1 MLKKIRLELAR
12 TPDHPAGRKD
22 QGFVVIAPLTPAG
35 HLDAKDWSQHKAECR
50 VTQFEGSAEHHH
62 GLLQYAPAHHGGLP
76 SWFVTFEDET
86 TAKGFRF
93 ETERFV
99 PGEYVSLAVDGRTA
113 LPYTVITVTPAD
125 QPSPH
130 RTHL

>member
-22 QGFVVIAPLTPAG
+22 WGFVIIAPLSEEG
-35 HLDAKDWSQHKAECR
+35 YLDAKDWSQHVDACH

-62 GLLQYAPAHHGGLP
+62 GLLRFVPAQNGGLP
-76 SWFVTFEDET
+76 TWFVTFDNET
-86 TAKGFRF
+86 TAEGFRF

-99 PGEYVSLAVDGRTA
+99 PGEYVSLAVDGDTA
-113 LPYTVITVTPAD
+113 LPYTVVSVLPAD
-125 QPSPH
+125 QPSIH